1 MTNLYQTLGVDSDAT
16 PIQIRKAYK
25 ILAQRNHPDR
35 DGGDNEVFMRVKAA
49 YDVLS
54 DPERRA
60 KYDATGD
67 TTQVLPVEHKA
78 TEMLA
83 QGFLGVAAS
92 VGWREHK
99 YAAALTQWIQEQGYG
114 VQREIDQKK
123 KHRSLLQGIKLP
135 NFSGDNDVLQGVVD
149 QQVAHANRQIDE
161 LEGRLAVCDK
171 ALELM
176 EDYTDE
182 DGLLTIESMG
192 GWTSATS
199 TVG

>member
-1 MTNLYQTLGVDSDAT
+1 MTNLYQILGVDSDAT
-16 PIQIRKAYK
+16 PDQIRRAYK

-67 TTQVLPVEHKA
+67 TAEVLPVEVKA
-78 TEMLA
+78 VEMLA

-92 VGWREHK
+92 VGWREHQ
-99 YAAALTQWIQEQGYG
+99 YAAVLTQWVQEQRQG
-114 VQREIDQKK
+114 VDRDLDQKK
-123 KHRSLLQGIKLP
+123 KHLMRLVGLKLP
-135 NFSGDNDVLQGVVD
+135 NFSGDNDVLQGVVN
-149 QQVAHANRQIDE
+149 QQVAHTNRQIAE
-161 LEGRLAVCDK
+161 LEGRLAVCNR

-182 DGLLTIESMG
+182 DGLLTIRAG
-192 GWTSATS
+192 YASAT
-199 TVG
+199 TTA